1 MTSALN
7 RAIGAVL
14 NLKCDLTKMF
24 IYIAWLLHDLIQN
37 IETFKLNTGKIMQY
51 KVGLTRKSALRM
63 LFNSGSQETFLN
75 ENVKEPLNL
84 KVLGKKKCQLIRFLK
99 RVDFEKYL
107 K

>member
-1 MTSALN
+1 
-7 RAIGAVL
+7 
-14 NLKCDLTKMF
+14 
-24 IYIAWLLHDLIQN
+24 
-37 IETFKLNTGKIMQY
+37 MQH

-63 LFNSGSQETFLN
+63 LLNSGSQETLLN

-84 KVLGKKKCQLIRFLK
+84 KVLGKKSCQLIRFLK